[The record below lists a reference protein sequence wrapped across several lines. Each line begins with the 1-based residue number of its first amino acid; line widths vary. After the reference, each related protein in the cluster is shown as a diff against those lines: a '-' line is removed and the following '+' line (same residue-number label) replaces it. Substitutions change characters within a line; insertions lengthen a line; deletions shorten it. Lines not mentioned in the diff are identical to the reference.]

1 MNLND
6 LASYNEELADRI
18 RKSPCEVLPLFEE
31 AAREVADE
39 VSTRAALVFKRCEK
53 MLNRGSGADFAFL

>member
-39 VSTRAALVFKRCEK
+39 VSIRAVTFVGKKLIR
-53 MLNRGSGADFAFL
+53 ADFAFL